1 MTIAIINQWIG
12 TIDVLDLTEDEK
24 KKLMEADDEDDISTF
39 DVLYS
44 TAWDIAVAHGYDIQE
59 SGITLLAGD
68 DITVYYENSDN
79 TMRL

>member
-24 KKLMEADDEDDISTF
+24 KKLMEADDEDGTSIDA
-39 DVLYS
+39 LYS
-44 TAWDIAVAHGYDIQE
+44 VAWDITIAHGYDMQE
-59 SGITLLAGD
+59 SGVTLLIGD

-79 TMRL
+79 SMRL